1 MQNNTK
7 AILLAL
13 VCTVIVSIA
22 QILLKLGS
30 TSFSLSLNQVYNY
43 PLLLGIVLYFAGA
56 VVLVYGF
63 RLGELSVVY
72 PIMASSYV
80 IVTILSSIY
89 LQEPIIPQKWISLSV
104 ITLGVIIIGRG
115 GNS

>member
-13 VCTVIVSIA
+13 FCTSIVSVA

-30 TSFSLSLNQVYNY
+30 EDFSLSFSQIYNY
-43 PLLLGIVLYFAGA
+43 PLLIGGILYVSGA
-56 VVLVYGF
+56 FIFIYAF

-72 PIMASSYV
+72 PVMAVGY
-80 IVTILSSIY
+80 ILVSLLSFY
-89 LQEPIIPQKWISLSV
+89 FLDEALAGYKWLGIGL
-104 ITLGVIIIGRG
+104 ITLGVILIGRG
-115 GNS
+115 GKK